1 MQKSENSIS
10 ASISYDKNNMYD
22 SISSTT
28 SSSSQK
34 KQKLSKAKQF
44 DYTFKIVMIGDSG
57 VGKSCILL
65 RFADD
70 KFNEN
75 FYATIGVDFRFKH
88 ISIDGKNVKLQIWDT
103 AGQERFKT
111 ITSAYYR
118 GADGIIIV
126 YDITDRSS
134 FAHIKDWLD
143 DVSKYTDDDP
153 FKIIIGNKCDL
164 ESNRQV
170 TTNDIKSMFETTGIE
185 VVEASA
191 KKSIKINEIME
202 IITKKL
208 IEKAIKKKDSDQMNP
223 TQGGMSLAGGKK
235 GNANDIGCCN

>member
-1 MQKSENSIS
+1 MSSLTQ
-10 ASISYDKNNMYD
+10 NNNV
-22 SISSTT
+22 TT
-28 SSSSQK
+28 SGSQK
-34 KQKLSKAKQF
+34 IAKKLSKSKQF

-75 FYATIGVDFRFKH
+75 FYATIGVDFRFKNVMVDDK
-88 ISIDGKNVKLQIWDT
+88 SVKLQIWDT

-126 YDITDRSS
+126 YDITDRNS

-143 DVSKYTDDDP
+143 DVNKYTDDNP
-153 FKIIIGNKCDL
+153 LKIIVGNKIDL
-164 ESNRQV
+164 IKDKQINN
-170 TTNDIKSMFETTGIE
+170 NDMKTMTAQTGIE
-185 VVEASA
+185 IIECSA
-191 KKSIKINEIME
+191 KDSIKINELME
-202 IITKKL
+202 IMTKKL
-208 IEKAIKKKDSDQMNP
+208 IEKKKKRR
-223 TQGGMSLAGGKK
+223 K
-235 GNANDIGCCN
+235 

>member
-1 MQKSENSIS
+1 M
-10 ASISYDKNNMYD
+10 
-22 SISSTT
+22 SSLTQNHNVTT
-28 SSSSQK
+28 SGSQK
-34 KQKLSKAKQF
+34 IAKKLSKSKQF

-75 FYATIGVDFRFKH
+75 FYATIGVDFRFKNVMVDDK
-88 ISIDGKNVKLQIWDT
+88 SVKLQIWDT

-126 YDITDRSS
+126 YDITDRNS

-143 DVSKYTDDDP
+143 DVNKYTDDNP
-153 FKIIIGNKCDL
+153 LKIIVGNKIDL
-164 ESNRQV
+164 IKDKQINN
-170 TTNDIKSMFETTGIE
+170 NDMKTMTAQTGIE
-185 VVEASA
+185 IIECSA
-191 KKSIKINEIME
+191 KDSIKINDLMEIM
-202 IITKKL
+202 TKKL
-208 IEKAIKKKDSDQMNP
+208 IEKKKNE
-223 TQGGMSLAGGKK
+223 
-235 GNANDIGCCN
+235 GNKNTTKSMILNDINNKNKEMNNKGCC